1 MVRTNLGVGILFF
14 PPRCEVVVSID
25 WVPTPLKVLGHKA
38 FRHEVLRH
46 KARRA
51 EKEIGKGGNTHRKQ
65 IVSPERSGQ
74 EKSHEVKLRSVS
86 RAFSSHNT
94 WENEKKALHTAACA
108 ATAQS
113 KAQIP
118 FWWEHND
125 MRTVQTAILQAF
137 GRANQSTASLS
148 IQWREDIAE
157 RERIVLV
164 GRG

>member
-1 MVRTNLGVGILFF
+1 MALRYNFAPTSRSERPWRGYSLFPIRCGVMVNSDCSM
-14 PPRCEVVVSID
+14 RCTRRQTQGKGTEKEVI
-25 WVPTPLKVLGHKA
+25 PLKIK
-38 FRHEVLRH
+38 
-46 KARRA
+46 
-51 EKEIGKGGNTHRKQ
+51 N
-65 IVSPERSGQ
+65 VSPERSEQ

-86 RAFSSHNT
+86 RAFSSHNP

-113 KAQIP
+113 KAQIS
-118 FWWEHND
+118 FWWEYND
-125 MRTVQTAILQAF
+125 MRTIQTTILQAF
-137 GRANQSTASLS
+137 GRANQSTAPLS